1 VLARK
6 RITGREAILRAP
18 HRQQRVLG
26 GPHGAASR
34 LGRKRHARIA
44 DTKMR
49 YRSVDG
55 LS

>member
-34 LGRKRHARIA
+34 LGRKRATPESRIRKCA
-44 DTKMR
+44 ID
-49 YRSVDG
+49 RSTA
-55 LS
+55 